1 MNAIFMTG
9 ALLLAASLALPA
21 QSQSDGRNPRATD
34 YKLGQVWTM
43 KQGITVTILAIEDV
57 PKVGRVVHVRVD
69 KIPGQSCGDIHL
81 TTTIEHIAVMEKML
95 VASGLTFSKEN
106 VDLQQSSIDAYRKW
120 QGQKQK
126 KREIAKIP
134 LSDLI
139 RMTPQSYGAM
149 ICNVLPSQA

>member
-69 KIPGQSCGDIHL
+69 KIPGQSFTAIFNRCL
-81 TTTIEHIAVMEKML
+81 PEMARAE
-95 VASGLTFSKEN
+95 AEEARNSKDSFVGPN
-106 VDLQQSSIDAYRKW
+106 
-120 QGQKQK
+120 
-126 KREIAKIP
+126 
-134 LSDLI
+134 SD
-139 RMTPQSYGAM
+139 GAPKLWRNDM
-149 ICNVLPSQA
+149 